1 MHRTPII
8 VGVLAL
14 VGSTACVS
22 HMECRDSVDPMEGRR
37 CVEQGSPAEAVGTA
51 VAAGV
56 AWGTVGC
63 RVNGCNPGY
72 TCNDGSGF
80 CEPMSCSEG
89 HACPAAFECNY
100 ERGRCE

>member
-1 MHRTPII
+1 MRR
-8 VGVLAL
+8 VGVIVAALAL
-14 VGSTACVS
+14 ASGAACVS
-22 HMECRDSVDPMEGRR
+22 NVQCRDSPDPMERQQ
-37 CVEQGSPAEAVGTA
+37 CVATGGAPEAVGTA

-72 TCNDGSGF
+72 TCDDESGF
-80 CEPMSCSEG
+80 CEPMACSEG
-89 HACPAAFECNY
+89 HGCPPAFECNY